1 VLRVSVD
8 DLLAAESLDKDQ
20 TAVLEAYRM
29 FAHSRGWLRR
39 MEEDIQRGLSAEAAV
54 EKEQSTARNRLE
66 QVEDAYLR
74 ERLQDLDDLSNRL
87 LRILTGQGRDTG
99 ADMPENPVLVARN
112 IGPAELL
119 EYGRKLKGVVLEDG
133 SVGSHAAVV
142 ARALSIPMV
151 IHAKGIT
158 SDALNG
164 NAILVDGDQGIV
176 HLRAE
181 EAIARSFRDKI
192 AMQAEAQ

>member
-1 VLRVSVD
+1 MGYDVQALHKQPLMFRGNAGQEGTAEGRVWLHEPRVVVTNPVADDPLTEIDRIREAVGVLRVSVD

-20 TAVLEAYRM
+20 KAVLEAYRM

-74 ERLQDLDDLSNRL
+74 ECLHDLDDLSNRL

-99 ADMPENPVLVARN
+99 AEMPDNPVLVARN

-119 EYGRKLKGVVLEDG
+119 E
-133 SVGSHAAVV
+133 HF
-142 ARALSIPMV
+142 
-151 IHAKGIT
+151 
-158 SDALNG
+158 N
-164 NAILVDGDQGIV
+164 Q
-176 HLRAE
+176 
-181 EAIARSFRDKI
+181 F
-192 AMQAEAQ
+192 